1 MAILPGIL
9 AWRIPWTQE
18 PGGVQSPQG
27 HRLGH
32 DRSDFTHTH
41 TRTHTHTHTR
51 THTHT
56 KVLVLSVAWYALDPK
71 DT

>member
-18 PGGVQSPQG
+18 PGGIQSPQG

-41 TRTHTHTHTR
+41 THA
-51 THTHT
+51 HTHT

>member
-41 TRTHTHTHTR
+41 THA
-51 THTHT
+51 HTHT